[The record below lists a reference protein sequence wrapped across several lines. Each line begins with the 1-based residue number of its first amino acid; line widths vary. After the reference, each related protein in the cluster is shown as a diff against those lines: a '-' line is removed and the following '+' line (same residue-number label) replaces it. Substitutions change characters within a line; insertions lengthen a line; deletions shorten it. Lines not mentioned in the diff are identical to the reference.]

1 MSDRIPE
8 FTPAIEGE
16 TEEQF
21 LLRQSPEF
29 LVWKLKTWKK
39 CNYNAIRR
47 AFVDTAN
54 MLMEGPYFLL
64 TEDPRYK
71 DLDTRFT
78 RGMAKIIEGVEE
90 MFGIEPAPI
99 YIGTPHRISEES
111 VWEADKKEETK
122 KDERT
127 DS

>member
-8 FTPAIEGE
+8 FTPQIEGE

-29 LVWKLKTWKK
+29 LVWKLKMWRK

-47 AFVDTAN
+47 MFVNTAN
-54 MLMEGPYFLL
+54 MLMDGPYFLL

-71 DLDTRFT
+71 DLEPRFN
-78 RGMAKIIEGVEE
+78 RGMAKILEGVEE
-90 MFGIEPAPI
+90 MIDIKPLPF
-99 YIGTPHRISEES
+99 YIGTPHRISKES
-111 VWEADKKEETK
+111 VWEADEKEEAK
-122 KDERT
+122 KDE
-127 DS
+127 